1 MEAGWLA
8 RARWRRR
15 GAWLWPT
22 FAAATFADGA
32 IGSALPLS
40 GETQSLYAAALAGCV
55 LSLIGVVVLSA
66 PVAAAL
72 RRLRPDLPRFVARD
86 HAGTTV
92 VVAVT
97 LALLGGGIVH
107 RPSIL
112 EHRRAM
118 QDAIARAQAW
128 IGDRAPAEFRAN
140 VSHTS
145 TLAIEPG
152 SIYRTCVPSSDRRH
166 SFCVVVNTHLPFA
179 SSVRSD
185 GHEPNSVFA
194 SGVG

>member
-22 FAAATFADGA
+22 FAAATFADAA
-32 IGSALPLS
+32 IGSELPLS
-40 GETQSLYAAALAGCV
+40 GETQSLYAAAIAGCV

-66 PVAAAL
+66 PVAAAH
-72 RRLRPDLPRFVARD
+72 RRLRPDLPRVVARD
-86 HAGTTV
+86 RAGTMV

-97 LALLGGGIVH
+97 LSLLAAGIVH

-112 EHRRAM
+112 AHRRAM

-128 IGDRAPAEFRAN
+128 IGDRAPAGFRAN
-140 VSHTS
+140 LSHTS
-145 TLAIEPG
+145 TFAIEPG
-152 SIYRTCVPSSDRRH
+152 SIYRTCVLSSDRRH
-166 SFCVVVNTHLPFA
+166 TFCVVVNTQLPFA
-179 SSVRSD
+179 SSVSFD
-185 GHEPNSVFA
+185 GYEANSVLDA
-194 SGVG
+194 GAG